1 MDELRTRIERL
12 ERQNRLYRRVGA
24 VTLVAVVALAAAAW
38 TSPDQV
44 VRTRTIELT
53 DLTDDV
59 RVVMDANGVRFFD
72 SEGVPRM
79 TFAMEAGS
87 CPCITLRTADDK
99 PLAALGAMA
108 NNLVILNLR
117 DKEGSPRL
125 RLGVNPD
132 GEPFWETLD
141 KDGERVFTGPPK

>member
-1 MDELRTRIERL
+1 VEELIGRIERL
-12 ERQNRLYRRVGA
+12 EHQNRLYRRVGVVA
-24 VTLVAVVALAAAAW
+24 MLAVVALAAAAW

-44 VRTRTIELT
+44 VRARTIELT

-59 RVVMDANGVRFFD
+59 RVVMDASAVRFFD
-72 SEGVPRM
+72 AEGVPRM
-79 TFAMEAGS
+79 TLAMEGGS

-108 NNLVILNLR
+108 NNLVILNMR
-117 DKEGSPRL
+117 DKDGYPRL

>member
-1 MDELRTRIERL
+1 MDELKERIERL
-12 ERQNRLYRRVGA
+12 ERQNRLYKRGGA
-24 VTLVAVVALAAAAW
+24 IAMLAVVALAAAAW

-53 DLTDDV
+53 DLVDDV

-72 SEGVPRM
+72 AEGVPRM
-79 TFAMEAGS
+79 TLAMEAGS
-87 CPCITLRTADDK
+87 CPCITLRSADDK

-117 DKEGSPRL
+117 DKEGSPRF

-141 KDGERVFTGPPK
+141 KDGEQVFTGPPK